1 MAEIVVRLLDRL
13 EGSGA
18 RCWVDGGWG
27 IDALLGQQSREHC
40 DLDLVVDEEDLTATI
55 DLLRDEGYT
64 TIRDWLPT
72 AIAFRSET
80 DGSEVDLHPVRSTA
94 DGGGDQVQLD
104 HVTLYHYDPPVGGLL
119 GGRSVLCCSID
130 DQIGCHRGYEPSAK
144 DRKDMEALAAAFN
157 ITLPAPYA

>member
-18 RCWVDGGWG
+18 RCWVDGGGG
-27 IDALLGQQSREHC
+27 IDALLGQQSREHR

-72 AIAFRSET
+72 AIASAARQTEAK
-80 DGSEVDLHPVRSTA
+80 STCTRFA
-94 DGGGDQVQLD
+94 ARPTVEA
-104 HVTLYHYDPPVGGLL
+104 T
-119 GGRSVLCCSID
+119 RCSWT
-130 DQIGCHRGYEPSAK
+130 
-144 DRKDMEALAAAFN
+144 M
-157 ITLPAPYA
+157 